1 MRGQVL
7 WNRGGQPVLCED
19 DQCRPPDAEPA
30 APHGGEPGMYLVENL
45 DDADFLAKLVIQTCE
60 ELPEPKAKKKAGK
73 AKKIHG
79 TDNGK

>member
-7 WNRGGQPVLCED
+7 WNRGGQPVLC
-19 DQCRPPDAEPA
+19 DAEPA